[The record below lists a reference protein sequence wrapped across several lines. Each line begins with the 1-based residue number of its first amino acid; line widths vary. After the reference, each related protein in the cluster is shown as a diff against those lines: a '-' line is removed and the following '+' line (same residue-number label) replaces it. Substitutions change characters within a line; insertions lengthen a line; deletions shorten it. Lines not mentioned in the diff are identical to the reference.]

1 MIWDADDEQE
11 PPFEDAMDWA
21 FLSAWRLG
29 RVWER
34 LRTEQF
40 VKAVLPACSAE
51 MALRIAEARGLA
63 FSGQYLSERFM
74 LVTFGTQVAQ
84 DA

>member
-1 MIWDADDEQE
+1 MIWDADDEHE
-11 PPFEDAMDWA
+11 PPFEDPTDWV

-40 VKAVLPACSAE
+40 VKAVLPTCSAE
-51 MALRIAEARGLA
+51 MALRIAEAKGLP
-63 FSGQYLSERFM
+63 FSGQHLSERFM
-74 LVTFGTQVAQ
+74 LVTFGTPVAQ